1 MLNKN
6 EFSKEVI
13 EELKYYVYKLI
24 DPRNGNVF
32 YVGKGKGDRAYNG
45 IRNSTCELDK
55 ESSEKWDIEII
66 DTFDTDEEALENELK
81 LIWKDK
87 K

>member
-1 MLNKN
+1 MNQKNINNK
-6 EFSKEVI
+6 F
-13 EELKYYVYKLI
+13 YVYIYK
-24 DPRNGNVF
+24 DNKGNIF
-32 YVGKGKGDRAYNG
+32 YVGKGKGNRAYNG
-45 IRNSTCELDK
+45 TRNSTCELYK

>member
-24 DPRNGNVF
+24 DPRNGKVF
-32 YVGKGKGDRAYNG
+32 KVG
-45 IRNSTCELDK
+45 
-55 ESSEKWDIEII
+55 
-66 DTFDTDEEALENELK
+66 
-81 LIWKDK
+81 
-87 K
+87 

>member
-1 MLNKN
+1 M
-6 EFSKEVI
+6 
-13 EELKYYVYKLI
+13 
-24 DPRNGNVF
+24 
-32 YVGKGKGDRAYNG
+32 GKGKGDRAYNG